1 MVMEQKFNLE
11 KLIDLPRKSS
21 KDYDELMH
29 QALGMD
35 DKEWFQE
42 LAEEKN
48 RLEKVEKE
56 TREMLGLKDK

>member
-1 MVMEQKFNLE
+1 MQFDLE
-11 KLIDLPRKSS
+11 KIIDLPRKSS

-29 QALGMD
+29 QALEMD

-48 RLEKVEKE
+48 RLEKAEKE
-56 TREMLGLKDK
+56 MRKQLGLGE

>member
-1 MVMEQKFNLE
+1 MEQKFDLE
-11 KLIDLPRKSS
+11 KIIDLPRKSS

-29 QALGMD
+29 QALEMD